1 MKSTTPANKTFLGAN
16 VPRCLDR
23 TSVPRILSRH
33 SSLSVSLI
41 LVSLQFVL
49 AIAECG
55 SLKGVSSMSY
65 GGPIPIPTPPS
76 TTVSVSPHTALLQVN
91 GQQQF
96 TASASGTNNTAVNWT
111 ASGGAVP
118 SSGMYTAPDSAGT
131 FTVTP
136 TSQADGSKSDF
147 ATVTVSTDPPP
158 SRISVTITP
167 GTVSLQ
173 TGATKQFTATVTGS
187 ANTAVTW
194 TASGGSITSGGLY
207 TAPGSAGTFT
217 VTATSVADATK
228 KGSAT
233 ANVSVA
239 GTWPVGWN
247 EIPGTHLR
255 DHTPSGCSDG
265 FNFNSNAEFIMGQ
278 WSGGVA
284 DTTNNRLLIFGGGH
298 GNGFDNGVY
307 ALNVGSDAAHTNMSQ
322 LVTSTC
328 LTNWGSRSTSP
339 AENGLNING
348 SGPCSTYSSA
358 CNPNARQTY
367 DALVYDPVHNKM
379 IDFGGVPAWNNGN
392 WTDFIWELDLNTL
405 RWTRVGQY
413 QQSNI
418 VGMIASGWDP
428 NTNTA
433 WVYDEQNLNQYDPA
447 THTAR
452 LVRQTGTGDYHQTSI
467 IDPVNNVFWSM
478 GNGVMQYLSLPNGS
492 FSGQVAATGCGFLN
506 ETYPGLTWN
515 STLGKVVAYPGT
527 GNSIYIVNF
536 NGASTTCT
544 QQTFSGVTGTTPAAQ
559 GAGYQGIF
567 KRFQYL
573 PKLDVYAL
581 CNNVDA
587 NCFALKQ

>member
-1 MKSTTPANKTFLGAN
+1 MGAN
-16 VPRCLDR
+16 R
-23 TSVPRILSRH
+23 
-33 SSLSVSLI
+33 
-41 LVSLQFVL
+41 
-49 AIAECG
+49 
-55 SLKGVSSMSY
+55 VSS
-65 GGPIPIPTPPS
+65 GGPIPTPTPPS
-76 TTVSVSPHTALLQVN
+76 TTVSVSPHTTSSQVN

-96 TASASGTNNTAVNWT
+96 TASASGTNNTAVHWT
-111 ASGGAVP
+111 ASGGAVS
-118 SSGMYTAPDSAGT
+118 SSGIYTVPGPAGT
-131 FTVTP
+131 FTVTAA
-136 TSQADGSKSDF
+136 SQADGSKSDF
-147 ATVTVSTDPPP
+147 ATVTMSTAPPP
-158 SRISVTITP
+158 PRISVTITP

-217 VTATSVADATK
+217 VTATSVADPSKT
-228 KGSAT
+228 GSAT
-233 ANVSVA
+233 ANVFLP

-265 FNFNSNAEFIMGQ
+265 YNFNSNAEFIMGQ

-298 GNGFDNGVY
+298 NNGFDNGVY
-307 ALNVGSDAAHTNMSQ
+307 ALNVGPDAAHTNMSQ

-328 LTNWGSRSTSP
+328 LTNWGFKSTSP
-339 AENGLNING
+339 AEEGLNING

-405 RWTRVGQY
+405 TWTRVGTY
-413 QQSNI
+413 QQSNVI
-418 VGMIASGWDP
+418 GMIASGWDP

-433 WVYDEQNLNQYDPA
+433 WVYDEQNLNRYDPT
-447 THTAR
+447 THTAT

-467 IDPVNNVFWSM
+467 IDPVNNVFWTM
-478 GNGVMQYLSLPNGS
+478 GNGFMQYLSLPNGS
-492 FSGQVAATGCGFLN
+492 FSGQNVAATGCGFLN
-506 ETYPGLTWN
+506 EAYPGLTWN
-515 STLGKVVAYPGT
+515 SSLGKVVAYPPEPRLAPQALDIKAYS
-527 GNSIYIVNF
+527 N
-536 NGASTTCT
+536 ASSTCRNWMCTRCVTTWM
-544 QQTFSGVTGTTPAAQ
+544 
-559 GAGYQGIF
+559 
-567 KRFQYL
+567 
-573 PKLDVYAL
+573 
-581 CNNVDA
+581 
-587 NCFALKQ
+587 